1 MVTTHYMDEAEH
13 CHNLAFI
20 QRGRLVAMGS
30 PQEIKAHQMVGQ
42 VLEITS
48 DQPDLAIPV
57 LRRLG
62 TFEEVALYGAQIHV
76 VTQEPEAHQLLI
88 EQALHDAGVRV
99 TAIDH
104 IAPSLEDVFIANA
117 RRQERHW
124 QAKHG
129 LSISLS

>member
-1 MVTTHYMDEAEH
+1 
-13 CHNLAFI
+13 
-20 QRGRLVAMGS
+20 
-30 PQEIKAHQMVGQ
+30 MVGQ

-76 VTQEPEAHQLLI
+76 VTQEPEAHRPLI

-99 TAIDH
+99 TAVDH
-104 IAPSLEDVFIANA
+104 IAPSLEDVFIASA
-117 RRQERHW
+117 HRQERHW
-124 QAKHG
+124 QMEQVRN
-129 LSISLS
+129 ISLS